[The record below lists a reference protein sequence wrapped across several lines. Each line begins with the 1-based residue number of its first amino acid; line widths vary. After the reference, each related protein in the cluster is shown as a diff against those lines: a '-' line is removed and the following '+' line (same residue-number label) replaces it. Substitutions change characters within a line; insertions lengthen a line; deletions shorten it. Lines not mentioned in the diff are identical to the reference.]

1 MITDNAI
8 NECVCPRCLHSTCP
22 LPNAEPPYDEI
33 TQEINNNFISVKV
46 PKCKRKFEKED
57 QELEE
62 KLSFDFNCADA
73 EGKTRNIPFFLN
85 EEKYTTHIHAHR

>member
-1 MITDNAI
+1 MLTNKPI
-8 NECVCPRCLHSTCP
+8 NECVCPRCLHSSCP

-33 TQEINNNFISVKV
+33 TQEISNNFISVKV

-57 QELEE
+57 EEDEE

-73 EGKTRNIPFFLN
+73 EGKIISLSPSFQTKKKKI
-85 EEKYTTHIHAHR
+85 EK

>member
-85 EEKYTTHIHAHR
+85 EEK